1 MVIARSLRLCI
12 RPPGAD
18 HLESLEIMADKTVK
32 ELKHVV
38 CVWKMIAQIGART
51 LVVTAARVGL
61 VFWRPVINPLAS
73 VFVYRSTLCTVVRIL
88 ANLSSC

>member
-1 MVIARSLRLCI
+1 MRVVIARSLRLCI

-38 CVWKMIAQIGART
+38 CVWKMITQIGART
-51 LVVTAARVGL
+51 LVVTAARIGL
-61 VFWRPVINPLAS
+61 VFGDWLLTLKHLF
-73 VFVYRSTLCTVVRIL
+73 FVSE
-88 ANLSSC
+88 NSCKLRAKNK

>member
-1 MVIARSLRLCI
+1 MRVVIARSLRLCI

-38 CVWKMIAQIGART
+38 CVWKMITQIGA
-51 LVVTAARVGL
+51 
-61 VFWRPVINPLAS
+61 F
-73 VFVYRSTLCTVVRIL
+73 C
-88 ANLSSC
+88 

>member
-61 VFWRPVINPLAS
+61 VF
-73 VFVYRSTLCTVVRIL
+73 FVYRSTLCTVVRIL